1 MRGFPRVVRARG
13 CSDLAADP
21 EVTTMK
27 RLLQLTAV
35 VFAAVA
41 SSMSRASHTPAPAS
55 VTVAGSLQSE
65 LGCPGDWQPACAATH
80 LAYDPE
86 DDVWQG
92 SFHVPAGSWEYKV
105 ALNDAWDENYGAGAV
120 QNGPNIGLSLAT
132 PTDVKFYYDHKT
144 HWGTDN
150 VQSVIATVAGS
161 FQSELGCATDWDP
174 SCLRSW
180 LEDPDRDGIYALQVR
195 LPAGSY
201 EAKVAIGESWDENYG
216 AGGVPNG
223 ANIGFT
229 VQDETVPVAF
239 RYDAQ
244 SHVLAIEGATVAPP
258 PYQFT
263 GFFPPVSDPP
273 TVNVVKAGKI
283 VALRFSLGG
292 DHGLD
297 VFQVPP
303 TSAQTACPSPAVE
316 NPVDDKGGG
325 GPGLTYDASLDQYV
339 FRWKTDRSW
348 AGTCREFRMSLD
360 DGSLHTALFK
370 FTR

>member
-1 MRGFPRVVRARG
+1 MAPRRRSAVG
-13 CSDLAADP
+13 LLAAS
-21 EVTTMK
+21 
-27 RLLQLTAV
+27 L
-35 VFAAVA
+35 VFGIIGA
-41 SSMSRASHTPAPAS
+41 SPQPAS
-55 VTVAGSLQSE
+55 ANPTSVTIAGSLQSELSCGGDWDPGCAVTHLTYDAGSDVWRGAFVIPAGNYEYKAALDNSWNENYGLNATRDGANIPLNLAASTFVTFYFDNKSHWVTDNHNSIIATAPGSFQSE
-65 LGCPGDWQPACAATH
+65 LGCPGDW
-80 LAYDPE
+80 DP
-86 DDVWQG
+86 G
-92 SFHVPAGSWEYKV
+92 
-105 ALNDAWDENYGAGAV
+105 
-120 QNGPNIGLSLAT
+120 
-132 PTDVKFYYDHKT
+132 
-144 HWGTDN
+144 
-150 VQSVIATVAGS
+150 
-161 FQSELGCATDWDP
+161 
-174 SCLRSW
+174 CLRSW
-180 LEDPDRDGIYALQVR
+180 LEDPSGSGNYSFTTDALPQ
-195 LPAGSY
+195 GSY

-360 DGSLHTALFK
+360 DDSLHTALFK